1 MPRPLTLILSLA
13 LIATLL
19 ASVGCY
25 RKEVRRRAWPGFAVE
40 SNATPAPRAQAP
52 DIPRNPGQPRT
63 DFVGAVLSPFGNA
76 INGVGRLFQ
85 GNDGSQNYT
94 PPQPDG
100 LPTKPKSN
108 TGKRDAD
115 QPLFTPAPTDS
126 APTTRTRP

>member
-1 MPRPLTLILSLA
+1 M
-13 LIATLL
+13 LL

-52 DIPRNPGQPRT
+52 DIPRNPGQKT
-63 DFVGAVLSPFGNA
+63 DVVGAIFSPVGNA
-76 INGVGRLFQ
+76 ITGVGRLFQ
-85 GNDGSQNYT
+85 GNGSQNYT

-100 LPTKPKSN
+100 QPHKPRSN

-126 APTTRTRP
+126 APTTQTRP